1 MISTQVV
8 KEEPSPQQPT
18 RKKKAKK
25 KTNVDLAA
33 QLFAGPPQARDLVG
47 VAGSVETAP
56 PPTESPWAAP
66 TAVAEDPPLPSKPPQ
81 LPSPVRPRQNSWN
94 PAEDPPLPEPN
105 HQTPPPEPIPSSI
118 YEPPPQQKEEPKK
131 TGVVIWFSPVKNQGF
146 LKPDDGSPDVW
157 VHGDG
162 VRPGVAIK
170 KDDRVSYR
178 EEVYGRQNRLKA
190 VDVGKYRP
198 AAKPTRQRSLRAP
211 PPQFDAA
218 LERALAESADA
229 YAHHQAPPTAN
240 DEDEEVQRALK
251 ASAD

>member
-1 MISTQVV
+1 MLLV
-8 KEEPSPQQPT
+8 PLRRRLHPQRVPGQ
-18 RKKKAKK
+18 RR
-25 KTNVDLAA
+25 
-33 QLFAGPPQARDLVG
+33 PPA
-47 VAGSVETAP
+47 
-56 PPTESPWAAP
+56 
-66 TAVAEDPPLPSKPPQ
+66 AEDPPLPSKPPQ

-178 EEVYGRQNRLKA
+178 EEVYGQ
-190 VDVGKYRP
+190 
-198 AAKPTRQRSLRAP
+198 AKS
-211 PPQFDAA
+211 F
-218 LERALAESADA
+218 ESC
-229 YAHHQAPPTAN
+229 
-240 DEDEEVQRALK
+240 
-251 ASAD
+251 